1 MKLRKSLKL
10 LLATFALI
18 CFVSAANAATYG
30 YMIVRGK
37 NLDQIN
43 RETDTIERLIKTWN
57 NGELL
62 YKHTVV
68 SGGAF
73 FFKKVA
79 STLFFAGSQKE
90 ISTFLTSGPYEGD
103 YLRDIVV
110 KFDYRSMAST
120 SAFDGDIS
128 TSFTRKFTNI
138 RNALKTIQE
147 KTSDVLWSDLPQ
159 TKVKKHLVNGKL
171 IEPVVSITF
180 YSVQV
185 LEENR
190 LFGISFTPDGMVP
203 QK

>member
-73 FFKKVA
+73 FFKKVT

>member
-1 MKLRKSLKL
+1 MRKFRLFLVVVL
-10 LLATFALI
+10 LLG
-18 CFVSAANAATYG
+18 FVSAVQAATYG
-30 YMIVRGK
+30 YLVVRGK

-43 RETDTIERLIKTWN
+43 REIDTIERLIKTWN

-73 FFKKVA
+73 FFKKVT

-103 YLRDIVV
+103 YLRDVVV
-110 KFDYRSMAST
+110 KFDYRSMVSN

-138 RNALKTIQE
+138 RNALVTIQE
-147 KTSDVLWSDLPQ
+147 KNSDVLWSDLPK
-159 TKVKKHLVNGKL
+159 TKLKKHLVNGSL
-171 IEPVVSITF
+171 IDPIVSISF

-190 LFGISFTPDGMVP
+190 LFGISFTTSGAVP
-203 QK
+203 EK

>member
-1 MKLRKSLKL
+1 MKTYRTLFVAFL
-10 LLATFALI
+10 LVCL
-18 CFVSAANAATYG
+18 VSAAHAATYG
-30 YMIVRGK
+30 YLVVRGK
-37 NLDQIN
+37 KLDQIN
-43 RETDTIERLIKTWN
+43 REIDTIERLIKTWK

-73 FFKKVA
+73 FFKKVT

-110 KFDYRSMAST
+110 KFDYRSMVSN

-138 RNALKTIQE
+138 RNALVAIQDKTGDI
-147 KTSDVLWSDLPQ
+147 LWSDLPK
-159 TKVKKHLVNGKL
+159 TKLKKHLVNGKL
-171 IEPVVSITF
+171 IDPVVSISF

-190 LFGISFTPDGMVP
+190 LFGVSFTPNNVVP
-203 QK
+203 EK